1 MQDEQIFI
9 TKELRMRLIQ
19 LEYKNL
25 PEEQLIQEIERI
37 YLEETGELLPAEVN
51 VYTSSE
57 SSKLKEDSSGYDGT
71 ALLFSSE
78 DNNIDEVYIISQ
90 GSQGIVDWSYNI
102 ESMLAG
108 KNYSQAEATHDFT
121 VDALEEFGITFN
133 ENEMDQVE
141 IPVVG
146 LHSLAHNNNITS
158 YLLYDTFSKV
168 YSVNGAQTNYYQL
181 FDADGKFEKR
191 LKDEFP
197 VLEYDLDA
205 IYSLPPADI
214 EAIAKD
220 FYADKA
226 KNIYQ
231 DISIHDPLY
240 AISGVRGFFTLGN
253 VTPHKTSDNHQ
264 GLRRVADKIPDDAVV
279 ALQKLAIDY
288 TVAKENGSMED
299 IIKDL
304 TGVDMAVVEQ
314 FDGLWGSAKT
324 YFGSDFT
331 EMVPGVN
338 EKLPGLIENVQLI
351 TGNAEVIFD
360 ELMGATYITK
370 NQRDEL
376 VEVFTEIEKELL
388 LIQESFASIEFNRST
403 KGISA
408 IGSDLSNAGKL
419 YSAIQRLTD
428 LFGQLNKEEYQDI
441 LDMIV
446 AGHSIGEMINAIGEG
461 EKSYLNGDLLMAP
474 SNGGGGKDIW
484 VNISAALRMYTEG
497 KVVLEERTEEIT
509 RLVTTIGEEVTQ
521 FFKHEKKRLL
531 DKINDIEQNPS
542 AYSGMVQEYATST
555 VKGVERITVYDVIT
569 SKLNADHDSEI
580 RLLNMSV
587 TDGYTF
593 IEKYR
598 KAIEDMFDEE
608 AKIAER
614 FNLAEVVF
622 GD

>member
-1 MQDEQIFI
+1 MIKMMDEQVLI
-9 TKELRMRLIQ
+9 TKELRMRITE

-25 PEEQLIQEIERI
+25 PKEEFIKELERI
-37 YLEETGELLPAEVN
+37 FLEETGEAIPAN
-51 VYTSSE
+51 ISIYRSSE
-57 SSKLKEDSSGYDGT
+57 SPALSEDESGYDGT
-71 ALLFSSE
+71 AFHFISE
-78 DNNIDEVYIISQ
+78 ENNINEVYIISQ
-90 GSQGIVDWSYNI
+90 GSQGIEDWSYNI
-102 ESMLAG
+102 EAMLAG
-108 KNYSQAEATHDFT
+108 LNYTQAEMTDVFT
-121 VDALEEFGITFN
+121 MDALKEFNIDFDPNDRNTIP
-133 ENEMDQVE
+133 

-146 LHSLAHNNNITS
+146 LSHSLAHNNNTTS
-158 YLLYDTFSKV
+158 YLLFDTFSKV
-168 YSVNGAQTNYYQL
+168 HSVNGAQTNYYQL
-181 FDADGKFEKR
+181 FHSDNQFSNELIK
-191 LKDEFP
+191 EFP
-197 VLEYDLDA
+197 VLRYNKDA

-214 EAIAKD
+214 EAIAQD

-253 VTPHKTSDNHQ
+253 VKPHKTSDNHQ

-288 TVAKENGSMED
+288 TVAKENGSVED

-509 RLVTTIGEEVTQ
+509 RLVTTIDEEVTQ

-542 AYSGMVQEYATST
+542 A
-555 VKGVERITVYDVIT
+555 
-569 SKLNADHDSEI
+569 
-580 RLLNMSV
+580 
-587 TDGYTF
+587 
-593 IEKYR
+593 
-598 KAIEDMFDEE
+598 
-608 AKIAER
+608 
-614 FNLAEVVF
+614 
-622 GD
+622 